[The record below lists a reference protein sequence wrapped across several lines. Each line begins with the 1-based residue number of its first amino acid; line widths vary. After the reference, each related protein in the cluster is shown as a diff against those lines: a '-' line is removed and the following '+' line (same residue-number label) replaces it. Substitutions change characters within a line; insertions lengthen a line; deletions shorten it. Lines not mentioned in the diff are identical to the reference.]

1 MASTLVQHI
10 TVLYGSQTGN
20 SEQAAKDFCQQVIMQ
35 HQLKVAQ
42 MALQLPRAS
51 APMVTASCMQLDDFL
66 EVQQAKLEKGSR
78 IVIIFV
84 SSYGVGQAPLG
95 SYRFRSVCDE
105 LLVKAKKGGTT
116 TDTLLLL
123 QGLSYAVCGL
133 GDSTYPT
140 YLQNPTTIDEAL
152 HQAGATRLLPLGKA
166 DAHQRPDGDQSQA
179 KVIQRWVESLWVPLA
194 QALAA
199 TAADEDDT
207 PVLDATKVQHE
218 LLQLCKTLDPDFD
231 IANEHNKTVFVQQTT
246 PLSILFLVLGIL
258 MAVLAIWMGTTPTT
272 TTSATYAS
280 R

>member
-1 MASTLVQHI
+1 
-10 TVLYGSQTGN
+10 
-20 SEQAAKDFCQQVIMQ
+20 MQ

-66 EVQQAKLEKGSR
+66 ELQQAQLEKGSR
-78 IVIIFV
+78 VVIIFV

-105 LLVKAKKGGTT
+105 LLVMSSKKGLGHNTP
-116 TDTLLLL
+116 LLPL

-199 TAADEDDT
+199 APGEEDKDDSTTTA
-207 PVLDATKVQHE
+207 VLDATKVQQE

-231 IANEHNKTVFVQQTT
+231 IANEHKTVFVQQTT
-246 PLSILFLVLGIL
+246 PLSILFLVVGIL
-258 MAVLAIWMGTTPTT
+258 MAVLAIWMGTRTT
-272 TTSATYAS
+272 TTGNTS